1 MYDQNNVF
9 AKIIR
14 NEIPSKKVYEDDN
27 VLAFEDISP
36 KAPTH
41 ILVIPKGEFI
51 SFSDFINKA
60 TPEKVADFFQKIG
73 KIAKNLGL
81 EEKGYKLVT
90 NNGEQVG
97 QVVFH
102 FHVHILSGK
111 KLGDL

>member
-1 MYDQNNVF
+1 MYDPNNVF

-14 NEIPSKKVYEDDN
+14 NEIPSKKIYEDDN
-27 VLAFEDISP
+27 VFAFEDISP

-41 ILVIPKGEFI
+41 ILVIPKGEYI
-51 SFSDFINKA
+51 SFSDFISRA
-60 TPEKVADFFQKIG
+60 TPEIIADFFQKIS
-73 KIAKNLGL
+73 KIAKELGL

-111 KLGDL
+111 KMGDL